1 MVGICSTIQKRA
13 KRTSDTKVET
23 TKDFCLFSRYYEAVI
38 DEVTTDG
45 QVSVTFANY
54 SNLGVTTLGLLKL
67 PAAPGSEAAGGS
79 NVGTSLASKKEQLL
93 KQKEYLKKRKQKKQ
107 DRFKKMEL
115 VILYMRFIVILHQ
128 LIHC

>member
-1 MVGICSTIQKRA
+1 MLRL
-13 KRTSDTKVET
+13 
-23 TKDFCLFSRYYEAVI
+23 KDFCLFSRYYEAVI

-107 DRFKKMEL
+107 DRFKKMEQ
-115 VILYMRFIVILHQ
+115 VILGSGEKHRMYVGFRYVIRVFFMFFFKSFLVR
-128 LIHC
+128 

>member
-1 MVGICSTIQKRA
+1 M
-13 KRTSDTKVET
+13 
-23 TKDFCLFSRYYEAVI
+23 FSRYYEAVI

-79 NVGTSLASKKEQLL
+79 SVGTSLASKKEQLL

-107 DRFKKMEL
+107 DRFKKMEQVTTIKL
-115 VILYMRFIVILHQ
+115 KRYLTSTYVTVRSDFV
-128 LIHC
+128 